1 MKLHQ
6 EVAGLLETSQAP
18 LARNTWIIL
27 GVTPS
32 IQKHL
37 DFFTS
42 TFIYKYLYYFRN
54 SLYYSRNRDYFTSI
68 KVFSG

>member
-37 DFFTS
+37 DFFLQVPLFTS
-42 TFIYKYLYYFRN
+42 TCIILGIVCTI
-54 SLYYSRNRDYFTSI
+54 LGIEITLQ
-68 KVFSG
+68 V